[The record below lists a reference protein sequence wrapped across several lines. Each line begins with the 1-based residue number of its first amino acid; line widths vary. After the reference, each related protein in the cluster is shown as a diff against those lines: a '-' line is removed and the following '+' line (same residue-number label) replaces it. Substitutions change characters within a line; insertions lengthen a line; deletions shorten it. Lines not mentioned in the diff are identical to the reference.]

1 MFVGTSSTPNE
12 SIVRPKTTVEV
23 QRRETYSRKRKRL
36 QFPKVFKQ
44 KCRVCGDNN
53 MLLHGENSTECRN
66 CGTTILRGEL
76 QCGTIGTDGSL
87 IGKMVEVFDENTN
100 KWYLGRISSFND
112 SVEGINAKS
121 YNVEVS
127 SNGKVM
133 KGITLPDENV
143 RFA

>member
-12 SIVRPKTTVEV
+12 SRLRPKTTVEV
-23 QRRETYSRKRKRL
+23 QRRETHSRKRKRL

-44 KCRVCGDNN
+44 KCCVCDDNN

-121 YNVEVS
+121 YNIEVS

-133 KGITLPDENV
+133 KGITLPDETV